1 MFGFLMDTKKTLEFV
16 VHEMNPMYDMER
28 FHFDKSFPELGVQ
41 GFFQELGYLVG
52 LGFVKHP
59 VRGVIVGAGL
69 GVVVQLLRGHYDIS
83 LDLKQDN
90 LLHGMIY
97 GAATMATVDVIQF
110 MMRYNVNR
118 IISDFKRKRYFE

>member
-59 VRGVIVGAGL
+59 VRGAIVGAGL
-69 GVVVQLLRGHYDIS
+69 GVAVQLLRGHYDLS
-83 LDLKQDN
+83 LDLMNSDGIFR
-90 LLHGMIY
+90 GMVY
-97 GAATMATVDVIQF
+97 GAIHGVVIDNCQF
-110 MMRYNVNR
+110 MMRYLGNR
-118 IISDFKRKRYFE
+118 TISDLKRMYFE